1 MKKMRL
7 IAGIISLI
15 GLTAVIFTACK
26 EEESKPLPD
35 ASFSFVAS
43 GDGRTIQFTN
53 ESTDATTYLWAFGD
67 GTATSAE
74 ESPMHTYPDYGTF
87 DVTLTATGDG
97 GEDVFTYPLVVTKA
111 SPVKLDDNSFDDW
124 ANVALAFQSV
134 DNSGGLIEKIKI
146 DYDGEFIY
154 FWMEVKDNLTD
165 SLPTGIH
172 FDLDNDTLTGFRP
185 WTNTG
190 IGTEFYTEASV
201 TTGVEY
207 SPGAFMF
214 DKDAAAQTDWSWIEK
229 TITDYILFGY
239 HVQVGDKVQTEWAIR
254 KSKLDAITTNGNVVL
269 GNKVTI
275 IINHYFEWNPAG
287 FFPGSGEAAYVLNM
301 I

>member
-1 MKKMRL
+1 MKL
-7 IAGIISLI
+7 IAGIFIMT
-15 GLTAVIFTACK
+15 GLTAVIFNSCK
-26 EEESKPLPD
+26 EEEEKPLPD

-67 GTATSAE
+67 GQTSTE
-74 ESPMHTYPDYGTF
+74 ESPLHTYPDYGTF
-87 DVTLTATGDG
+87 NVSLKATGDG
-97 GEDVFTYPLVVTKA
+97 GEDEFTYPLVVTKA

-134 DNSGGLIEKIKI
+134 DNSGGLIEKVKV

-154 FWMEVKDNLTD
+154 FWMEVKDNIND

-172 FDLDNDTLTGFRP
+172 FDLDNDTLTGFLP

-190 IGTEFYTEASV
+190 IGSEFYIEAAITSKAWA
-201 TTGVEY
+201 T
-207 SPGAFMF
+207 AFMF
-214 DKDAAAQTDWSWIEK
+214 DKDAATQNDWAWIDK
-229 TITDYILFGY
+229 ALDDFILYGY
-239 HVQVGDKVQTEWAIR
+239 NLQAGDKVQVEWAVR
-254 KSKLDAITTNGNVVL
+254 KSKMDAITTNGNVVL

-275 IINHYFEWNPAG
+275 IINHYYEWEPAG
-287 FFPGSGEAAYVLNM
+287 FFPGNGEDAFVLEM
-301 I
+301 L

>member
-1 MKKMRL
+1 MRL
-7 IAGIISLI
+7 IAGILTAI

-26 EEESKPLPD
+26 EDATKPLPD

-53 ESTDATTYLWAFGD
+53 ESTDATTYLWTFGD
-67 GTATSAE
+67 GTNSTE
-74 ESPMHTYPDYGTF
+74 ESPLHTFPDYGAF
-87 DVTLTATGDG
+87 SVILSATGDG
-97 GEDVFTYPLVVTKA
+97 GTDEFTYSLTVTKA

-134 DNSGGLIEKIKI
+134 ENSGGLIEKVKV

-172 FDLDNDTLTGFRP
+172 FDLDNDTLTGFLP

-190 IGTEFYTEASV
+190 IGTEFYIEGGITTAS
-201 TTGVEY
+201 TTT
-207 SPGAFMF
+207 AFTF
-214 DKDAAAQTDWSWIEK
+214 DKDAATQNDWAWIEK
-229 TITDYILFGY
+229 SVTDYILFGY
-239 HVQVGDKVQTEWAIR
+239 RVQVGDKVQVEWAVR
-254 KSKLDAITTNGNVVL
+254 KNKLDAVTTNGNVVM
-269 GNKVTI
+269 GNKVTMV
-275 IINHYFEWNPAG
+275 INHYYEWEPAG
-287 FFPGSGEAAYVLNM
+287 FFPGNGEAAFVLEM
-301 I
+301 L